1 MRILLCCLMLLL
13 IAITCVHSAE
23 TRGLHVIAKDLATG
37 QQGEVKLYNKSYAV
51 IIGIDKYPNLPPD
64 KQLSYAVRD
73 AQGIEQVLRK
83 QYKFDKIVTLYNE
96 QATRTGIVR
105 LLTTELSREMG
116 SDDSL
121 FIFWAGHG
129 NQESSPDGDIG
140 YLIPYDGVL
149 DDISSAVTMS
159 EIRDTI
165 SKKIPAKHVFYAMDA
180 CYSGLLTTRAIDP
193 KVRRDLGYLRE
204 ITKERVRQILTAGS
218 KGQEVLDGGPKGHSV
233 FTGRLIEVL
242 EATGDFI
249 TANEIQA
256 ILKEKVFGDAKGRGH
271 NQTPG
276 FGTLSGNGDFVFVP
290 SKEYLLEER
299 RAEQGR
305 IQQDIEKSRKE
316 QEKIQRELAELE
328 SLEQKAKQASND
340 RELHKAEAARQ
351 SAEAKLTLE
360 RLNQQKLEE
369 EKQRK
374 SLDEAELV
382 KLEQE
387 RQKQLESARQLE
399 VRLRQ
404 DDEQRASD
412 LSRLEREQ
420 LITRQQEEQK
430 VALLRTQAEE
440 RRKKSLVVAGSLS
453 LDAAVAEIKSTSARI
468 DEINK
473 EFAAELAQQN
483 AAAEQRRQEKL
494 AILKQNYDKQIVTLQ
509 QQTSTPLVVHKTIV
523 SPKDEFETGVEYRD
537 RVAKAEKVDKERTA
551 EAQAARDK
559 VLETEQSAYN
569 RLVDQVESAY
579 HEDIRTQKQRIVET
593 REGTVKALKVR
604 MAVLAKQEF
613 TLSAESLEL
622 SVGQYD
628 AEMQVFPISIN
639 SKPTGNIKVAVNGT
653 FLLPKTSAREFKQ
666 HYSSGLVRP
675 EVTVIAA
682 SGRIS
687 HIAFVDEAT
696 IDFMRVY
703 YDGEYIA
710 VVEMEKR
717 LESVRK
723 AVGEMVALK
732 GGCFQMGDTFDGGDK
747 SANKVCVGDFKMG
760 KYEVTQGQ
768 WKEVMGN
775 NPSSYSLCGD
785 DCPVEQVS
793 WDDVQAFIRK
803 LNSRFGKEYR
813 LPTEAEWEF
822 AARSGGE
829 QEKYSGGNDIDV
841 VAWYDANSGKKT
853 HPVGQKLANGLALY
867 DMSGN
872 VWEWVNDMYE
882 NKDPVKADTTLTL
895 NASTS
900 SARKN
905 MKPVPILKSDRA
917 EYVEICPDV
926 SKGGKKTFCE
936 EINNYYPREAQNS
949 GSHRVV
955 RGGGWD
961 NSNSRLIKTNLH

>member
-1 MRILLCCLMLLL
+1 MRILLLCLMLLL
-13 IAITCVHSAE
+13 IAAAGAHAAE

-64 KQLSYAVRD
+64 RQLSYAVRD

-96 QATRTGIVR
+96 QATQKGIVR
-105 LLTTELSREMG
+105 LLTNELPKEMG
-116 SDDSL
+116 SEDSL

-180 CYSGLLTTRAIDP
+180 CYSGLLTTRAVDP

-256 ILKEKVFGDAKGRGH
+256 ILKEKVYGDAKGRGH

-276 FGTLSGNGDFVFVP
+276 FGALSGVGDFVFVP

-316 QEKIQRELAELE
+316 QEKIQRELADLE

-340 RELHKAEAARQ
+340 RELRTAEDARHR
-351 SAEAKLTLE
+351 AEAKLTLE

-369 EKQRK
+369 EKRRK

-387 RQKQLESARQLE
+387 HQKQLESARQLE

-404 DDEQRASD
+404 DDEQRSTD
-412 LSRLEREQ
+412 LLRLEREQ

-473 EFAAELAQQN
+473 EFAAELAQQK
-483 AAAEQRRQEKL
+483 AAAEQRRQGKL
-494 AILKQNYDKQIVTLQ
+494 ALLKQNHDKQIVTLR

-523 SPKDEFETGVEYRD
+523 SPKDEFETGVEFRE
-537 RVAKAEKVDKERTA
+537 RVAKAEKADKERTA
-551 EAQAARDK
+551 EAQAARDN
-559 VLETEQSAYN
+559 VLETEKSAYD
-569 RLVDQVESAY
+569 RLVDQVESTY
-579 HEDIRTQKQRIVET
+579 QEDIRTQKQRIDDARDVA
-593 REGTVKALKVR
+593 VKPLQER
-604 MAVLAKQEF
+604 IAVLAKQEF
-613 TLSAESLEL
+613 TLGAESLEL

-628 AEMQVFPISIN
+628 AEKQVFPISIN
-639 SKPTGNIKVAVNGT
+639 SKPTSSVKVAFNGT
-653 FLLPKTSAREFKQ
+653 FSLTRAAAKEFKQ
-666 HYSSGLVRP
+666 QYIAGMVRP
-675 EVTVIAA
+675 EVTVKTG
-682 SGRIS
+682 SG
-687 HIAFVDEAT
+687 E
-696 IDFMRVY
+696 
-703 YDGEYIA
+703 
-710 VVEMEKR
+710 VVR
-717 LESVRK
+717 
-723 AVGEMVALK
+723 VALANDADNYLMTYENGEFLTGAEK
-732 GGCFQMGDTFDGGDK
+732 KRRAEEQRRAEEKQQAEEKQRLQQAEKKQQAEEKQIYTDPDTGLQWVRDGNLAG
-747 SANKVCVGDFKMG
+747 SRMN
-760 KYEVTQGQ
+760 
-768 WKEVMGN
+768 WKTAMEWAERLDYAG
-775 NPSSYSLCGD
+775 YRD
-785 DCPVEQVS
+785 
-793 WDDVQAFIRK
+793 W
-803 LNSRFGKEYR
+803 R
-813 LPTEAEWEF
+813 LPTKDEL
-822 AARSGGE
+822 AAFV
-829 QEKYSGGNDIDV
+829 KKGGNRPSE
-841 VAWYDANSGKKT
+841 YFNT
-853 HPVGQKLANGLALY
+853 HGFTRNESSY
-867 DMSGN
+867 YWS
-872 VWEWVNDMYE
+872 
-882 NKDPVKADTTLTL
+882 
-895 NASTS
+895 STS
-900 SARKN
+900 PASISGYAWL
-905 MKPVPILKSDRA
+905 VDLWGGS
-917 EYVEICPDV
+917 VDV
-926 SKGGKKTFCE
+926 SPKSYH
-936 EINNYYPREAQNS
+936 YYVWP
-949 GSHRVV
+949 V
-955 RGGGWD
+955 RAGQ
-961 NSNSRLIKTNLH
+961 